1 MTKTKSTE
9 SEPAYWRKIL
19 PYGKW
24 TCADGR
30 QVVFNRDYTPIF
42 QRLPSGQVIPADPT
56 EWVRW
61 IAQVWF
67 YEDLPGCWSKRGPS
81 KRLLDRVNA
90 AVSDW
95 NLFYRKA

>member
-1 MTKTKSTE
+1 MNKTKNME
-9 SEPAYWRKIL
+9 SALAYWKTIL

-30 QVVFNRDYTPIF
+30 KVLFNRDYTPIL
-42 QRLPSGQVIPADPT
+42 QRLPDGRVTPADPT
-56 EWVRW
+56 EWVPW
-61 IAQVWF
+61 ITQEWF
-67 YEDLPGCWSKRGPS
+67 YEDVPRCWLKRGPS

-95 NLFYRKA
+95 NLF